1 MHKIQMKR
9 IYESTSKND
18 GSRILVDRLW
28 PRGVSKEEAKLDLWP
43 KEITPSD
50 DLRKEYHQEKIEFDR
65 FYDKYLEELKE
76 NNKTESFIEEVK
88 EKLADKNVTL
98 LTAAK
103 DIEQSHVVVLRDYLK
118 KKLKKE

>member
-9 IYESTSKND
+9 IYESSSKND
-18 GSRILVDRLW
+18 GVRVLVDRLW
-28 PRGVSKEEAKLDLWP
+28 PRGISKEEAKLDLWP
-43 KEITPSD
+43 KEITPSN
-50 DLRKEYHQEKIEFDR
+50 DLRKEYHQEKIGFDR

-76 NNKTESFIEEVK
+76 NKKTESFMEEVR